1 MKEKIFV
8 TIYAAAGGDESE
20 LFAKDMYRMYSMYA
34 AKHNLKVNL
43 LDCSNSIE
51 FEVVGED
58 AYKYFQYEGG
68 VHRVQRVPKTESKGR
83 VHTSTVAVTVIK
95 ESILDKVVI
104 NMNDLEITTCRSSG
118 AGGQHVNRTESK
130 VRIVH
135 KPTGIVTESQEER
148 SQYKNKE
155 IALNRL
161 KKELLLRQEEEYNS
175 NIAKL
180 KSSQAGT
187 GARNEKI
194 RTYNF
199 KDNRVTDHRYNI
211 TVHNLDKIMNGDLD
225 KVINQIK

>member
-20 LFAKDMYRMYSMYA
+20 LFAKDMCSMYSMYA

-95 ESILDKVVI
+95 ESVLDKVVI

-135 KPTGIVTESQEER
+135 KNTGIVTESQEER
-148 SQYKNKE
+148 SQYKNK
-155 IALNRL
+155 
-161 KKELLLRQEEEYNS
+161 
-175 NIAKL
+175 
-180 KSSQAGT
+180 
-187 GARNEKI
+187 
-194 RTYNF
+194 
-199 KDNRVTDHRYNI
+199 
-211 TVHNLDKIMNGDLD
+211 
-225 KVINQIK
+225 